1 MNQRIFIY
9 IPLAIMLVVMGC
21 GPKMMFPPEID
32 LREYESVGLIDF
44 SSEYEGEIG
53 RFVTQ
58 KFLEEISE
66 SQRGVRIIE
75 LGSLEDVLESVG
87 RDRLDPETVQEIGIK
102 HELNSVITGNL
113 DISDVKPKIS
123 LSAIVRHMS
132 VEAEVEAALSVKLL
146 DTERGATIWTDSAR
160 EKRTVAHVSVFSGG
174 PVIFDA
180 EDPEEAYGDLAESLV
195 EEVTTDL
202 RVSYRRK

>member
-1 MNQRIFIY
+1 MNQRISMY
-9 IPLAIMLVVMGC
+9 LSLAIVLAVMGC
-21 GPKMMFPPEID
+21 GPKMMFPPEVD

-44 SSEYEGEIG
+44 SCEYEGELG
-53 RFVTQ
+53 RFLTQ

-66 SQRGVRIIE
+66 SQRGLRIIE
-75 LGSLEDVLESVG
+75 LGSLDDVLEAVG
-87 RDRLDPETVQEIGIK
+87 RSKLDPETVQEIGIK
-102 HELNSVITGNL
+102 YNLNSVITGNL
-113 DISDVKPKIS
+113 DISDIKPKIS

-132 VEAEVEAALSVKLL
+132 VEAEVEAALAVKLQ
-146 DTERGATIWTDSAR
+146 DTERGATIWTDSAQ

-180 EDPEEAYGDLAESLV
+180 KDPEEAYGDLAESLI
-195 EEVTTDL
+195 EEVTSDL